1 MGVADEES
9 WAAQCHTREDCRENE
24 RTGGGG
30 VGGVGD
36 GGGRGRRDKII
47 RVFLK
52 IERSRSQAT
61 DAAPPG
67 RVQYVLHLSLVL
79 TLRGVTAEVLGL

>member
-1 MGVADEES
+1 M
-9 WAAQCHTREDCRENE
+9 WLTRNPGLLNVTLG
-24 RTGGGG
+24 RTAGKMKGLG

-36 GGGRGRRDKII
+36 GGGCRRDKII

-79 TLRGVTAEVLGL
+79 TLRGVTAEALGL

>member
-1 MGVADEES
+1 M
-9 WAAQCHTREDCRENE
+9 WLTRNPGLLNVTLG
-24 RTGGGG
+24 RTAGKMKGLG
-30 VGGVGD
+30 VGGGGD
-36 GGGRGRRDKII
+36 GGGRGSEDKII

>member
-36 GGGRGRRDKII
+36 GGGGVGETR
-47 RVFLK
+47 
-52 IERSRSQAT
+52 
-61 DAAPPG
+61 
-67 RVQYVLHLSLVL
+67 LS
-79 TLRGVTAEVLGL
+79 ECF